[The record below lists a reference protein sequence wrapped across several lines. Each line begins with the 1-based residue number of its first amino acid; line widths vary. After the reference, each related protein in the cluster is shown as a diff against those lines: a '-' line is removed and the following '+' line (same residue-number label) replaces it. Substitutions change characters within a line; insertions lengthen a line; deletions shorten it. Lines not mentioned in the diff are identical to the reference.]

1 MIRINLLPFRTTRK
15 KENIRR
21 QVTMFFLSFLLVVIA
36 VVYFNSYLSGKIEKL
51 NTQISETKAQVAKYN
66 KINKEIAEI
75 KKKLDILNKKIEV
88 IQSLDADRK
97 HSIKLLDSMTKL
109 IMADRM
115 WFTQLKTQGDN
126 VDVAGIAIDNKTIAD
141 FMTRLET
148 SEEYTAVTLK
158 TIKQEPFGGKDI
170 NLKSFNISFS
180 KKVPLKKPDEEKANQ
195 S

>member
-21 QVTMFFLSFLLVVIA
+21 QITMFLLSFVLVVIA
-36 VVYFNSYLSGKIEKL
+36 AIYFNSYLSGKIDGL
-51 NTQISETKAQVAKYN
+51 NNEIRETKAQVAKYN

-88 IQSLDADRK
+88 IQALDADRK
-97 HSIKLLDSMTKL
+97 NSIMILDSMTTL

-115 WFTQLKTQGDN
+115 WFTQLKTQGEN
-126 VDVAGIAIDNKTIAD
+126 IDVTGIAVDNKTIAD
-141 FMTRLET
+141 FMTRLEK
-148 SEEYTAVTLK
+148 SEVYTAVTLK
-158 TIKQEPFGGKDI
+158 TIKQEQFAGKEI
-170 NLKSFNISFS
+170 NLKSFNITFS
-180 KKVPLKKPDEEKANQ
+180 KKVPLKKPDEEKAKK

>member
-21 QVTMFFLSFLLVVIA
+21 QITMFLLSFVLVVIA
-36 VVYFNSYLSGKIEKL
+36 AIYFNSYLSGKIDGL
-51 NTQISETKAQVAKYN
+51 NNEIRETKAQVAKYN

-88 IQSLDADRK
+88 IQALDADRK
-97 HSIKLLDSMTKL
+97 NSIKLLDSMTTL

-115 WFTQLKTQGDN
+115 WFTQLKTQGEN
-126 VDVAGIAIDNKTIAD
+126 IDVTGIAVDNKTIAD
-141 FMTRLET
+141 FMTRLEK
-148 SEEYTAVTLK
+148 SEAYTAVTLK
-158 TIKQEPFGGKDI
+158 TIKQEQFAGKEI
-170 NLKSFNISFS
+170 NLKSFNITFS
-180 KKVPLKKPDEEKANQ
+180 KKVPLKKPDEEKAKK

>member
-36 VVYFNSYLSGKIEKL
+36 VVYFNSYLGGKIEKL
-51 NTQISETKAQVAKYN
+51 NTQINETKAQVAKYN

-97 HSIKLLDSMTKL
+97 NSIKLLDAMTKL

-148 SEEYTAVTLK
+148 SEDYSAVTLK
-158 TIKQEPFGGKDI
+158 TIKQEPFAGKDI

-180 KKVPLKKPDEEKANQ
+180 KKVPLKKPDEEKANK